1 MTHFIKKVSGQKEA
15 FNEQKIIRSLQQ
27 IGADDNTIYL
37 VMDKIKQQ
45 YPNIKNTQQIFAIAL
60 GKLKEIHIGMA
71 SRYNLK
77 KALLGLGPAGY
88 SFEQF
93 IGTIFQAQGYKVT
106 TNITAQGFCVTHE
119 LDVVASKGE
128 NHFMIEC
135 KFHNKQ
141 RYKSSIKIPLYVK
154 ARFEDIK
161 KALDKGFYDDTHTIH
176 KAWVATNTNFSA
188 DAISYA
194 QCVGMHLLSWNFP
207 IHKSIKDLIAQYKL
221 YPITTLVNLT
231 NKQKKLFLKHGL
243 VLCRDVEQNKNLLK
257 SLGYSSD
264 EINKLIKEAQQ
275 TCTLDAA

>member
-1 MTHFIKKVSGQKEA
+1 MTHFIKKVSGLKEPFDA
-15 FNEQKIIRSLQQ
+15 QKIIRSLQQ
-27 IGADDNTIYL
+27 IGADDKTINSI
-37 VMDKIKQQ
+37 MDEIEQQ

-60 GKLKEIHIGMA
+60 DKLKQINIGMA

-119 LDVVASKGE
+119 LDVVASKNE
-128 NHFMIEC
+128 HHFMIEC

-141 RYKSSIKIPLYVK
+141 RYKSNIKIPLYVQ

-161 KALDKGFYDDTHTIH
+161 KALEKGFYNDAH
-176 KAWVATNTNFSA
+176 KVHEAWVATNTNFTA

-207 IHKSIKDLIAQYKL
+207 IHNSIKDLIARYKL
-221 YPITTLVNLT
+221 HPITTLVNLT
-231 NKQKKLFLKHGL
+231 SKQKKAFLKHGL
-243 VLCRDVEQNKNLLK
+243 VLCRDVEQNKKLLQ
-257 SLGYSSD
+257 SLGYSPN
-264 EINKLIKEAQQ
+264 EINTLIKEAKQ
-275 TCTLDAA
+275 TCSFDIV